1 MKERLM
7 NNWGLKILAF
17 FVAAL
22 LWFIVV
28 NIDNPITDQTYSNIP
43 VNVINAEV
51 LASEDSPKTYQ
62 IVDNTQTVNVT
73 VKAKRSVLS
82 KISQE
87 DIVAVAD
94 MKELVLESQIPI
106 QVSVKGHEYKEAY
119 SNPRNLQIHLEDE
132 ETRKFPIVPKTTGTV
147 RDGYVLGNIQAVPE
161 RVSIRG
167 PKSMI
172 DKISKVEASV
182 SVSGLSQD
190 TVLPSELT
198 LYDQDGNKI
207 DQQLLMNNLGGD
219 GVGISVQLL
228 NTKSIPVV
236 FDTSEIMVA
245 DGYGFAGITYEPQEV
260 NVCGETSALKKI
272 SEIRIPASVLRKKGL
287 KGKTEQIVDIS
298 KYLPEDIQL
307 VEENGASVVVTIS
320 VEKDGTKS
328 FDVTVGSIVVDN
340 LKEGMTMRFETAEAL
355 EIPVRGPKEALD
367 TIDMSAS
374 ISIDMAPYEDP
385 GVYDVPIKV
394 SLPEHCTLEK
404 EVLVKVVLEKHE

>member
-1 MKERLM
+1 MKERLA

-17 FVAAL
+17 LVAAL

-28 NIDNPITDQTYSNIP
+28 NIDNPIIDQTYSDIP

-73 VKAKRSVLS
+73 VRAKRSVLS
-82 KISQE
+82 KISPE
-87 DIVAVAD
+87 DIIAVAD

-132 ETRKFPIVPKTTGTV
+132 ETKKFPIVPRTTGTV

-167 PKSMI
+167 PKSVI

-190 TVLPSELT
+190 TVLPSELI

-207 DQQLLMNNLGGD
+207 DQQLLINNLGTE

-228 NTKSIPVV
+228 NTKNIPIV
-236 FDTSEIMVA
+236 FDTSEIIA
-245 DGYGFAGITYEPQEV
+245 GEGYEFSGMTYEPREV
-260 NVCGETSALKKI
+260 KVCGEESALKRI
-272 SEIRIPASVLRKKGL
+272 TEIRIPSSVLRMKGL
-287 KGKTEQIVDIS
+287 KEKTEQIIDIS

-307 VEENGASVVVTIS
+307 VEENGESVVVTIS

-328 FDVTVGSIVVDN
+328 FEVTVGSIVVDN
-340 LKEGMTMRFETAEAL
+340 LKEGLIMRFEMAEAL
-355 EIPVRGPKEALD
+355 EISVRGPKETLEA
-367 TIDMSAS
+367 IDIGSS
-374 ISIDMAPYEDP
+374 ISIDMGKYSDP
-385 GVYDVPIKV
+385 GVYDVPVKV
-394 SLPEHCTLEK
+394 SLPEHCVLEK
-404 EVLVKVVLEKHE
+404 EVLVKVVLEEYE